1 MDDGTNVGGG
11 GRAGAARVDS
21 ACAACGG
28 NVLLH
33 LFSRTTQG
41 PQGSM
46 GAITYADTDIAV
58 WDCPACGF
66 ANADAFG
73 E

>member
-1 MDDGTNVGGG
+1 MDEGTDVRGG
-11 GRAGAARVDS
+11 GRSGAALVES

-28 NVLLH
+28 NVGLH
-33 LFSRTTQG
+33 LTSRTTHG
-41 PQGSM
+41 PLGSV
-46 GAITYADTDIAV
+46 GPITYADTDIAV

-66 ANADAFG
+66 ANADALR